1 MIGAF
6 RERTAAVAW
15 GTVLAGAV
23 AVFVAIAWGTLRY
36 PHEVAVSEGAVGLAA
51 ESLLRGVGLYDPIRW
66 TQPPYVIV
74 HYTPLYYLLTAAA
87 QEILG
92 GGFLAG
98 RLVSVAFTLATAAA
112 AAFTAAFLTR
122 RASTAVVAAAL
133 WLSFYQVAFW
143 GTIQRVDAPGI
154 FLEAVGIAVYLRAR
168 EAGRSALPALAWFV
182 GAWLTKQVMVVG
194 LLAATIDLFRD
205 RRDTAVRFGLVGFGS
220 IAALFGALTLWSGG
234 GFWTATVLGTVSR
247 HADPPWVIFS
257 NSELFFGSPWNMTL
271 LLAAAA
277 AAFLRPKHRFLGIYL
292 VTGMLLAIATDAN
305 LPRFFPP
312 MLAMALLVALLL
324 DDLRSS
330 PPLRAAALAGLALV
344 GASHVAYEM
353 RPLVRERVLSLT
365 PDNPRLRFAELTRR
379 HTTGREPVLAQ
390 DVGML
395 LSAGRPVTM
404 ADPLVFSILVGNG
417 AWSPEALA
425 RGLRERRYEAVILN
439 RPIEAV
445 TDTEWTTLWISGPA
459 RRAVQEHYRL
469 AETLTIDASW
479 RFLEPTRY
487 VYVRKETP

>member
-1 MIGAF
+1 MF
-6 RERTAAVAW
+6 AW
-15 GTVLAGAV
+15 GAVLAGATV
-23 AVFVAIAWGTLRY
+23 VFLAVAWGTLRY

-51 ESLLRGVGLYDPIRW
+51 ESLLRGTAPYDPVRW

-74 HYTPLYYLLTAAA
+74 HYTPVYYVLTAAA

-92 GGFLAG
+92 GRFLAG
-98 RLVSVAFTLATAAA
+98 RLVSVAFTLATALAA
-112 AAFTAAFLTR
+112 ALIAGSMTK
-122 RASTAVVAAAL
+122 RAGSGGMAAAL

-154 FLEAVGIAVYLRAR
+154 FFEAVGLALYLRRR
-168 EAGRSALPALAWFV
+168 EAGRPPYAALPWFV
-182 GAWLTKQVMVVG
+182 GAWMTKQVMIVG
-194 LLAATIDLFRD
+194 LAAATLDLFRTD
-205 RRDTAVRFGLVGFGS
+205 RKTAARFGAAGFGA
-220 IAALFGALTLWSGG
+220 IALLFGAMTVWSGG

-271 LLAAAA
+271 LLAAGA
-277 AAFLRPKHRFLGIYL
+277 AAFLAPKHRFLGIYL
-292 VTGMLLAIATDAN
+292 VAGMGLAIATDAN

-312 MLAMALLVALLL
+312 MLGIALLVPMLLEE
-324 DDLRSS
+324 LRSS
-330 PPLRAAALAGLALV
+330 PTLRAAALAGFSLV
-344 GASHVAYEM
+344 GASHLAYEM

-365 PDNPRLRFAELTRR
+365 PDNPRLAFAELARR

-417 AWSPEALA
+417 AWDPERLA
-425 RGLRERRYEAVILN
+425 EGLRERRYEAVILN

-445 TDTEWTTLWISGPA
+445 SDTEWTTLWISGPA
-459 RRAVQEHYRL
+459 RRAVEANYRL
-469 AETLTIDASW
+469 AESLTIDATW

-487 VYVRKETP
+487 VYVRKDAP